1 MSIKPVVFVPG
12 FPATELIQASKN
24 RRIFPPDPG
33 DLLDGGK
40 KEKLI
45 RLLSGP
51 DNPPGDIVAGDPIRD
66 VLGISKQAESLY
78 DLLRDYGYTA
88 HSGDNFAAVG
98 WDWRL
103 AVDDIRVQ
111 TALIAAVDRLSR
123 AHNSKV
129 VVICHSTGGL
139 VVRRLLEMRPDVA
152 DQIEQIFAFGVPW
165 AGTLK
170 AVRYLGRG
178 ESFGFLF
185 AKLSASEVRE
195 IMSHCQA
202 AYDLFPPDP
211 AKTDMRD
218 LTGQDLNLFVD
229 AELPRGQ
236 QQVGPLVDLRWVPK
250 SSGKDYMRQ
259 MANLAD
265 SRLGRRPNQIRLPNT
280 PTPPITNVVGWGA
293 ATDTTCEMDAKGR
306 LTFLETKEGDGTVPA
321 VSASW
326 LRGPDV
332 RTFFL
337 PIGLYPTAGIPN
349 RHSRIWDSPPVLELF
364 DQVLRSKA
372 PEPWVCA
379 CVDGDQGIDPSG
391 PVTLRLV
398 AADDQGRP
406 LPNARGNFVGLPQR
420 VAFSFSGAARTSL
433 ILRRGQFRPNVGR
446 NLFRFIVEIIW
457 DTGSGP
463 RTREIPILIHV

>member
-12 FPATELIQASKN
+12 FPASELIQTSKN
-24 RRIFPPDPG
+24 RKIFPPEPG
-33 DLLDGGK
+33 DLLDKGK
-40 KEKLI
+40 KQRLI

-51 DNPPGDIVAGDPIRD
+51 DDPPGDIVAGEPIRQ

-88 HSGDNFAAVG
+88 HSGNNFAAIG

-111 TALIAAVDRLSR
+111 TALLSAIDRLSR
-123 AHNSKV
+123 EHSSKV
-129 VVICHSTGGL
+129 VVFCHSTGGL
-139 VVRRLLEMRPDVA
+139 VVRRLLEMRPEVA
-152 DQIEQIFAFGVPW
+152 GQIEQIFAFGVPW

-170 AVRYLGRG
+170 AVRYVGRG
-178 ESFGFLF
+178 ESFGVLF
-185 AKLSASEVRE
+185 AKLSAGEVRE

-218 LTGQDLNLFVD
+218 LAGGDLNLFVD
-229 AELPRGQ
+229 AASKTQ
-236 QQVGPLVDLRWVPK
+236 AGPLVDLRWVPK
-250 SSGKDYMRQ
+250 SPQKDHMRQ

-265 SRLGRRPNQIRLPNT
+265 SRLGRRPNQIRLPGAA
-280 PTPPITNVVGWGA
+280 TPPITNLVGWGA
-293 ATDTTCEMDAKGR
+293 ATDTTCEVDANGR
-306 LTFLETKEGDGTVPA
+306 LAFLETKEGDGTVPA
-321 VSASW
+321 ASASW

-332 RTFFL
+332 RTFYL
-337 PIGLYPTAGIPN
+337 PIGVYPTAGIPN
-349 RHSRIWDSPPVLELF
+349 RHPRIWDSPPVLELF

-379 CVDGDQGIDPSG
+379 SADGDLAIDPSG
-391 PVTLRLV
+391 PVILRLV
-398 AADDQGRP
+398 AADEQGRP
-406 LPNARGNFVGLPQR
+406 LPRARGNFVGLPQR
-420 VAFSFSGAARTSL
+420 VAFSFNGAVRTEL
-433 ILRRGQFRPNVGR
+433 IIKRNQFRPNVGR

-463 RTREIPILIHV
+463 RTREVPILIHV